1 MMANDETNEINIEEE
16 LKTMLAPK
24 FFFIEDV
31 PFVYG
36 GDERKKQIERVL
48 EEFEFRSDDVIICGY
63 PRSGL

>member
-1 MMANDETNEINIEEE
+1 MTTDGTNGVNNGEKAKII
-16 LKTMLAPK
+16 LAPK
-24 FFFIEDV
+24 FFIKDI

-36 GDERKKQIERVL
+36 GDERKKRIERVL